1 MTGVALVVLAIVL
14 GIILHK
20 ALKRTPFTRERP
32 PLVALPMQK
41 RSPMAVYPPS
51 DSYLFDTVP
60 NTTSSSNSVT
70 LKGFTMHLEG
80 VEDSKFWAGGDAPP
94 EGELGILNVSS
105 LHVSAIHGSAHS
117 QNSLRRSVSQ
127 MMDRKSLT
135 GEEEVWDS
143 HIQGHDSGMVRHPG
157 ILALLRGCFFVC
169 LLTPPFSP
177 SLFPS
182 IIHQFMEDEEFVD
195 TIKGFS
201 TVRKEHTM
209 FTDTNL

>member
-1 MTGVALVVLAIVL
+1 
-14 GIILHK
+14 
-20 ALKRTPFTRERP
+20 
-32 PLVALPMQK
+32 
-41 RSPMAVYPPS
+41 MAVYPPS

-94 EGELGILNVSS
+94 EGELGILN
-105 LHVSAIHGSAHS
+105 
-117 QNSLRRSVSQ
+117 NSLRRSVSQ

-143 HIQGHDSGMVRHPG
+143 HIQGHDSGM
-157 ILALLRGCFFVC
+157 
-169 LLTPPFSP
+169 
-177 SLFPS
+177 
-182 IIHQFMEDEEFVD
+182 FMEDEEFVD